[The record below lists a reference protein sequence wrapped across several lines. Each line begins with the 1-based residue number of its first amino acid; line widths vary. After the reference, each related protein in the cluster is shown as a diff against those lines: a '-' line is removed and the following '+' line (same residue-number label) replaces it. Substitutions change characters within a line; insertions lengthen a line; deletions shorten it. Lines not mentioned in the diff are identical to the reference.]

1 MPSIGESTRESY
13 LSPQC
18 SLKGMMSLN
27 NSRALKNNAFA
38 WLLLLPSLLFLGLF
52 TFYPMVKTLLL
63 SFYRKD
69 ITNFTPD
76 FIGWENYAT
85 MFRDAIFWKVMFNNI
100 WFALGTVPTS
110 IALALAMAVFA
121 DRVAKAKYWV
131 RTSFFSPTILPMIAV
146 ANVWLFIYTPEYGLL
161 SRLLNYV
168 GKGGLNWLGDPDL
181 VMWAMII
188 MIIWKE
194 AGYFMIFYLAGLQNV
209 PKDLYEAADMDG
221 VSGWTVFRKI
231 TFPLLMPTT
240 LFVMI
245 VALTNSFKWVD
256 HLWSMTKGGPD
267 NASNLLL
274 FYIYEHAFNFWDQG
288 MAAALTVFMIILM
301 LFLAALQFFGLD
313 RKIHYN

>member
-1 MPSIGESTRESY
+1 M
-13 LSPQC
+13 
-18 SLKGMMSLN
+18 
-27 NSRALKNNAFA
+27 NSSRLLKNNAFA

-52 TFYPMVKTLLL
+52 TFYPMGKTLLL

-69 ITNFTPD
+69 ISTITPE
-76 FIGWENYAT
+76 FIGLSNYVAMVHDAT
-85 MFRDAIFWKVMFNNI
+85 FWKVMLNNI
-100 WFALGTVPTS
+100 WFAAGTVPTS
-110 IALALAMAVFA
+110 IALALAMAIFA
-121 DRVAKAKYWV
+121 NNVTRAKYWV
-131 RTSFFSPTILPMIAV
+131 RTAFFSPTIIPMIAV

-161 SRLLNYV
+161 SRLLDYV
-168 GKGGLNWLGDPDL
+168 GKGNLNWLGTPDL
-181 VMWAMII
+181 VMWAMIV

-194 AGYFMIFYLAGLQNV
+194 AGYFMIFFLAGLQNV

-221 VSGWTVFRKI
+221 VGKWTIFRKI

-274 FYIYEHAFNFWDQG
+274 FYIYEHAFTFWDQG
-288 MAAALTVFMIILM
+288 MASALTVVMIVLM
-301 LFLAALQFFGLD
+301 LVIAALQFFGLD
-313 RKIHYN
+313 RKIHYK

>member
-1 MPSIGESTRESY
+1 MIA
-13 LSPQC
+13 
-18 SLKGMMSLN
+18 LN
-27 NSRALKNNAFA
+27 NSRALRNNAFA
-38 WLLLLPSLLFLGLF
+38 WLLLLPSLVFLGLF
-52 TFYPMVKTLLL
+52 TFYPMYKTLLL
-63 SFYRKD
+63 GFYRKD
-69 ITNFTPD
+69 ITSFTPE
-76 FIGWENYAT
+76 FIGLENYAT
-85 MFRDAIFWKVMFNNI
+85 MMRDATFWKVMFNNI

-110 IALALAMAVFA
+110 IALALVMALFA
-121 DRVAKAKYWV
+121 NRVTKASYWV
-131 RTSFFSPTILPMIAV
+131 RTAFFSPTILPMIAV

-161 SRLLNYV
+161 SRLLKYV
-168 GKGGLNWLGDPDL
+168 GKGGLNWLSDPDL

-274 FYIYEHAFNFWDQG
+274 FYIYEHAFVFWDQG
-288 MAAALTVFMIILM
+288 MAAALTVVMIILM